1 MQGERW
7 PKWPEQRHLGV
18 PSGHLRS
25 GAGLS
30 ELGAAAIRASLR
42 VTSVTQCRIL
52 SSKAG
57 EGGQEGGVR
66 IRY

>member
-7 PKWPEQRHLGV
+7 PKWPKQRHLGV

-30 ELGAAAIRASLR
+30 EAGAAIRASLR

-52 SSKAG
+52 SSKAD
-57 EGGQEGGVR
+57 
-66 IRY
+66 